1 LIRFRF
7 SCINNDIKK
16 GSLRLYNYDLNNPI
30 QFITPLIDVEI
41 NTDVRYSNFNLFE
54 KSNIKERI
62 SRGDNIFMAFTNGEP
77 IAYLFA
83 TTKDIWVDEIKDWLI
98 ISPDEVY
105 LYDAL
110 TFPEYR
116 GKMIYPTLIQHVAEY
131 YKELC
136 FKNALIF
143 TKSDNR
149 SSIEGIENVNFKF
162 YKDIKFFSIFGLKL
176 WIYKNRRY
184 CVQSRFKNEF

>member
-1 LIRFRF
+1 
-7 SCINNDIKK
+7 
-16 GSLRLYNYDLNNPI
+16 
-30 QFITPLIDVEI
+30 
-41 NTDVRYSNFNLFE
+41 
-54 KSNIKERI
+54 
-62 SRGDNIFMAFTNGEP
+62 MAFTNDEP

-83 TTKDIWVDEIKDWLI
+83 TTKDIWVDEIKDRLN

-116 GKMIYPTLIQHVAEY
+116 GKMIYPTLIQHVTEY

-149 SSIEGIENVNFKF
+149 SSIEGIGMRNLSFIRMLNFLV
-162 YKDIKFFSIFGLKL
+162 YLA
-176 WIYKNRRY
+176 
-184 CVQSRFKNEF
+184 